1 MERTMALSNR
11 NVDIIIPIY
20 NAFDELV
27 RCFESIQKW
36 TDLTRNRL
44 ILVNDKS
51 PDERVYEYLEK
62 IRKENIIVIHNEKN
76 KGFSANINIGMAQ
89 SEKNDVI
96 LLNSDTV
103 VTKNWV
109 EKLEACAYS
118 DRTIATVTPLSNN
131 ATLCSVPNFC
141 AENELPEGYTVDE
154 YAELI
159 EKISL
164 NRYPEIPVAHGFC
177 MYVKREVIDKIGVF
191 DAETFQRG
199 YGEENDFCYRA
210 IEVGYHHVMC
220 DNTFIL
226 HTGTSSFLSE
236 EKQRYIAEHEKI
248 IDTRYP
254 DSNRAVQ
261 IHCRDNPNAMV
272 SENVRFWMAYNKM
285 PKRKTIMYLV
295 QSDFREGASDNVGG
309 TQLHVKDL
317 TLGLRDKFDI
327 LVAARDMAYLNVTLY
342 TQNQEF
348 FFKYYIGECENYR
361 QFRSEKFA
369 ELYRRILENF
379 GVDCVHIHHTKGLSL
394 ELFYEASERGIP
406 VFATVHD
413 YYYLCP
419 SADMINNQTELCIG
433 REDSETCGICLRGR
447 LGIIES
453 LPYIEIWRREHL
465 DALMHAEVIFVPS
478 NSTKRIVS
486 DYFKEL
492 RDKIVVVEHGSEALE
507 ISRELSECKGKK
519 TFNVGFLGGINA
531 AKGYHT
537 VIEMIKKGDKNIHWH
552 LFGLF
557 ERDDPA
563 VERKKNFIDAGRY
576 QREELPQLLKKYE
589 IDLICILPICSE
601 TFCYTVSEAVMCG
614 VPVIATDV
622 GALGERVREMD
633 CGWVVPS
640 DATAQDVL
648 TLIHRLKTRGEKYQQ
663 KLENVHNIKIKT
675 IDEMCKDYQ
684 KVYEEHLT
692 AEKIAVDKYDYNWL
706 LSGIM
711 YGLGR
716 GISLNGTGDNL
727 QERLE
732 EVERNLYEVTNSFTY
747 RAVQMIA
754 KIKIPFRKQ
763 IKNTLLKV
771 YRLIRKRK

>member
-1 MERTMALSNR
+1 MALSNR

-20 NAFDELV
+20 NAFDDLV
-27 RCFESIQKW
+27 QCFESIQKW
-36 TDLTRNRL
+36 TGLTRNRL

-62 IRKENIIVIHNEKN
+62 IRKGNIIVIHNEKN

-89 SEKNDVI
+89 SEENDVI

-109 EKLEACAYS
+109 EKLQACAYS

-141 AENELPEGYTVDE
+141 VENKLPDGYTVDE

-159 EKISL
+159 ERISL
-164 NRYPEIPVAHGFC
+164 KRYPKIPVAHGFC
-177 MYVKREVIDKIGVF
+177 MYVKREVINKIGNF

-199 YGEENDFCYRA
+199 YGEENDFCCRA
-210 IEVGYHHVMC
+210 IEAGYHHVMC
-220 DNTFIL
+220 DDTFIL

-254 DSNRAVQ
+254 DLNREVQ

-272 SENVRFWMAYNKM
+272 SENVRFWMNYNKM
-285 PKRKTIMYLV
+285 PKRKTVMYLV
-295 QSDFREGASDNVGG
+295 QSDFREGAEDNVGG

-317 TLGLRDKFDI
+317 TMGLRDTFDI
-327 LVAARDMAYLNVTLY
+327 LVAARDKAYLNVTLY

-348 FFKYYIGECENYR
+348 FFKYYIGECGNYN
-361 QFRSEKFA
+361 QFRSERFA

-394 ELFYEASERGIP
+394 ELFYEAAQKGIP
-406 VFATVHD
+406 VLATIHD

-419 SADMINNQTELCIG
+419 SADMINNQNELCIG
-433 REDSETCGICLRGR
+433 KENGETCSACLRAR
-447 LGIIES
+447 MGIIES

-465 DALMHAEVIFVPS
+465 EALMHAETIFVPS

-492 RDKIVVVEHGSEALE
+492 QDKIIVIGHGSHALE
-507 ISRELSECKGKK
+507 SLQDLPERKGKK

-537 VIEMIKKGDKNIHWH
+537 VIEMIKKGDKNIRWH

-557 ERDDPA
+557 ERNDPA
-563 VERKKNFIDAGRY
+563 VERKKNFINVGKYR
-576 QREELPQLLKKYE
+576 REELPQLLRKYE

-601 TFCYTVSEAVMCG
+601 TFCYTVSEAVMCD
-614 VPVIATDV
+614 VPVIVTDV
-622 GALGERVREMD
+622 GALGDRVREMD

-640 DATAQDVL
+640 GASAKDVL
-648 TLIHRLKTRGEKYQQ
+648 DVITRLKDHGEEYQQ
-663 KLENVHNIKIKT
+663 KLQKVRNIQIKT
-675 IDEMCKDYQ
+675 IEEMCREYQ
-684 KVYEEHLT
+684 NVYEKHLIK
-692 AEKIAVDKYDYNWL
+692 EKRAVDGYDYAWL

-711 YGLGR
+711 CGLGR
-716 GISLNGTGDNL
+716 GISVTGDVGNVL
-727 QERLE
+727 ERLE
-732 EVERNLYEVTNSFTY
+732 LAEKNLYEVTNSVTY
-747 RAVQMIA
+747 RAVQMVA

-763 IKNTLLKV
+763 IKAVLSKL
-771 YRLIRKRK
+771 YRVIRKRK